1 MTNSITV
8 FSNDNSI
15 VTFENKKGVQFALSA
30 EGALFKGGAA
40 LVALKDAAL
49 LSAFNK
55 ARDGKYRSA
64 SDVIGASFPSTTKAF
79 EKIIGN
85 AWANKSTMC
94 SFLSAIERAEPGK
107 SGYSKKQNEA
117 KGFVAYLREN
127 VPSLAVNPDD
137 AFTINA

>member
-1 MTNSITV
+1 MSNSITV

-15 VTFENKKGVQFALSA
+15 ITFENKKGVQFALSA

-40 LVALKDAAL
+40 LVALKDAAM

-64 SDVIGASFPSTTKAF
+64 ADVIGASFPSIDKAF
-79 EKIIGN
+79 KKIN
-85 AWANKSTMC
+85 VSVWANKSIMC
-94 SFLSAIERAEPGK
+94 TFLSAIEAAEPGK
-107 SGYSKKQNEA
+107 AGYSKKQNEA

-127 VPSLAVNPDD
+127 VPSLAANPDD
-137 AFTINA
+137 AFTINV